1 MKKFIS
7 FIIFVSLLLLIGSSE
22 LFNKAEI
29 KGTYVLFTVDTEYDF
44 PPVINTE
51 KGLNEGIPILLSI
64 FEEHN
69 VKATFLVTGEVAEN
83 RPDVLKEIYQR
94 GHEIGSH
101 SYHHKSIKA
110 QTKPEIENQIL
121 LSTKAIENAVGVRPV
136 SFRAPGHSACNDL
149 IILLQE
155 EGYLVEASAE
165 KINFYPYHPDENDW
179 FSEGNMSILRVP
191 VSHTPAYFY
200 PPTTYRRSWIDCFNK
215 ALSIQSDKNPKIVVI
230 GLHPWEL
237 VEIEAP
243 EEYQSYTRAC
253 GDYTIEN
260 LTSLL
265 DYLDDQKVVYITL
278 EELYHIMQE

>member
-1 MKKFIS
+1 MKKFIIP
-7 FIIFVSLLLLIGSSE
+7 IIFISLLILVGSSE

-44 PPVINTE
+44 PPVLNTE

-64 FEEHN
+64 FEEHD

-83 RPDVLKEIYQR
+83 RPDLLKEIHQR

-101 SYHHKSIKA
+101 SYYHKSIKA
-110 QTKPEIENQIL
+110 QTNLEIKNQII
-121 LSTKAIENAVGVRPV
+121 LSTNAIVNATGVRPV
-136 SFRAPGHSACNDL
+136 SFRAPGHSANNDL
-149 IILLQE
+149 MTLLQD

-165 KINFYPYHPDENDW
+165 KINYYPYHPDENNW
-179 FSEGNMSILRVP
+179 TLEGSMSILRVP

-200 PPTTYRRSWIDCFNK
+200 PPTTYNRSWIDCFNK
-215 ALSIQSDKNPKIVVI
+215 VVSQQFDKDIKIVVI

-237 VEIEAP
+237 VQIEAP

-253 GDYTIEN
+253 GNYTTQN

-265 DYLDDQKVVYITL
+265 DYLDKQNVNYVTL
-278 EELYHIMQE
+278 EELYYILAG

>member
-1 MKKFIS
+1 MKKIIITVFFIS
-7 FIIFVSLLLLIGSSE
+7 LFILIGYSE

-44 PPVINTE
+44 PPVLNTE
-51 KGLNEGIPILLSI
+51 KGLDEGIPILLSI
-64 FEEHN
+64 FDEHN
-69 VKATFLVTGEVAEN
+69 IKATFLTTGEVADK
-83 RPDVLKEIYQR
+83 RADVLKQISQS

-110 QTKPEIENQIL
+110 QTLSEIENQVI

-149 IILLQE
+149 MAVLQE
-155 EGYLVEASAE
+155 NGYLVEASAE
-165 KINFYPYHPDENDW
+165 KINYYPYHPDEKDW
-179 FSEGNMSILRVP
+179 TSEGNMSILRVP
-191 VSHTPAYFY
+191 VSHTPSYFY
-200 PPTTYRRSWIDCFNK
+200 PPTTYNRSWIDCFNK
-215 ALSIQSDKNPKIVVI
+215 AVSSQSDKNPKIVVI

-253 GDYTIEN
+253 GNYTIEN

-265 DYLDDQKVVYITL
+265 DYLDGQDVTYVTL
-278 EELYHIMQE
+278 EELYYILNG

>member
-1 MKKFIS
+1 MKKLIILAIS
-7 FIIFVSLLLLIGSSE
+7 VSLLIFIGSSE
-22 LFNKAEI
+22 LFNKADI

-44 PPVINTE
+44 PPVLNTE
-51 KGLNEGIPILLSI
+51 KGLDEGIPILLSI

-69 VKATFLVTGEVAEN
+69 VKATFLVTGEVADN
-83 RPDVLKEIYQR
+83 RPDVLKEIYLK

-101 SYHHKSIKA
+101 SYYHKSIKT
-110 QTKPEIENQIL
+110 QTNSEIENQIL

-149 IILLQE
+149 MILLE
-155 EGYLVEASAE
+155 EQGYLVEASAE
-165 KINFYPYHPDENDW
+165 KINSYPYHPDKNDW
-179 FSEGNMSILRVP
+179 TLEGNMSILRVP

-200 PPTTYRRSWIDCFNK
+200 PPTTYNRQWIDCFNN
-215 ALSIQSDKNPKIVVI
+215 AVSTQSDKEIKVVVI

-243 EEYQSYTRAC
+243 EKYESYTRAC
-253 GDYTIEN
+253 GDYTNEN

-265 DYLDDQKVVYITL
+265 DYLDDQNVVYITL
-278 EELYHIMQE
+278 EELYYIMQE

>member
-1 MKKFIS
+1 MKKL
-7 FIIFVSLLLLIGSSE
+7 IIFTVFISLLLLIGSSD

-44 PPVINTE
+44 PPVLNTE
-51 KGLNEGIPILLSI
+51 KGLDEGMPILLSI

-69 VKATFLVTGEVAEN
+69 VKATFLVTGEVADN
-83 RPDVLKEIYQR
+83 RPDILMDIYQK

-110 QTKPEIENQIL
+110 QTKPEIENQII

-149 IILLQE
+149 MILLQNH
-155 EGYLVEASAE
+155 GYIVEASAE
-165 KINFYPYHPDENDW
+165 KINTYPYHPDENDW
-179 FSEGNMSILRVP
+179 ILEGNMSILRVP

-200 PPTTYRRSWIDCFNK
+200 PPTTYNRSWIDCFNK
-215 ALSIQSDKNPKIVVI
+215 AVSEQSDKDIKVIVI

-237 VEIEAP
+237 VEIQP
-243 EEYQSYTRAC
+243 PDKYQSYTRAC

-265 DYLDDQKVVYITL
+265 NYLDNQNVKYVTL
-278 EELYHIMQE
+278 EELYYIMQE

>member
-1 MKKFIS
+1 MKKL
-7 FIIFVSLLLLIGSSE
+7 IIFAILILILIFIGNSE

-44 PPVINTE
+44 PPVLNTE
-51 KGLNEGIPILLSI
+51 KGLDEGIPVLLSI
-64 FEEHN
+64 FEEHD
-69 VKATFLVTGEVAEN
+69 VKATFLVTGEVADK

-110 QTKPEIENQIL
+110 QTYPEIENEII
-121 LSTKAIENAVGVRPV
+121 LSTNAIEKAIGVRPV

-149 IILLQE
+149 MTILQDQ
-155 EGYLVEASAE
+155 GYLVEASAE
-165 KINFYPYHPDENDW
+165 KINFYPYHPNETDW
-179 FSEGNMSILRVP
+179 TSEGNMSVLRVP

-200 PPTTYRRSWIDCFNK
+200 PPTTYSRSWIDCFNK
-215 ALSIQSDKNPKIVVI
+215 AVSTQSDKDIKIIVI

-243 EEYQSYTRAC
+243 EQYQSYTRAC
-253 GDYTIEN
+253 GNYTIDN

-265 DYLDDQKVVYITL
+265 DYLDNQKVIYITL
-278 EELYHIMQE
+278 EELYHIIQE

>member
-1 MKKFIS
+1 MKKLIIFT
-7 FIIFVSLLLLIGSSE
+7 IFVSLLLLIGNSD
-22 LFNKAEI
+22 LFNKADI

-44 PPVINTE
+44 PPVLNTE
-51 KGLNEGIPILLSI
+51 KGLDEGIPILLSI
-64 FEEHN
+64 FQEHN
-69 VKATFLVTGEVAEN
+69 VKATFLTTGEVADN
-83 RPDVLKEIYQR
+83 RPDVLREIYQY

-101 SYHHKSIKA
+101 SYYHTSIKA

-149 IILLQE
+149 MALLQDN
-155 EGYLVEASAE
+155 GYLVEASAE
-165 KINFYPYHPDENDW
+165 KINSYPYHPDENDW
-179 FSEGNMSILRVP
+179 TLEGNMSILRVP

-200 PPTTYRRSWIDCFNK
+200 PPTTYNRSWIDCFNK
-215 ALSIQSDKNPKIVVI
+215 AVSTQSDKDIKVIVI

-243 EEYQSYTRAC
+243 EQYQSYTRAC
-253 GDYTIEN
+253 GNYTIEN

-265 DYLDDQKVVYITL
+265 DYLDNKNVRYITL
-278 EELYHIMQE
+278 EELYYIMKE

>member
-1 MKKFIS
+1 MKKLII
-7 FIIFVSLLLLIGSSE
+7 FIIFISLLLLIGNSE

-44 PPVINTE
+44 PPVLNTE
-51 KGLNEGIPILLSI
+51 KGLDEGIPILLSI
-64 FEEHN
+64 FQEHN

-83 RPDVLKEIYQR
+83 RPDVLNEIYLK

-110 QTKPEIENQIL
+110 QTKYDIEKEII
-121 LSTKAIENAVGVRPV
+121 LSTKAIEDAIGVRPV

-149 IILLQE
+149 MILLQD

-165 KINFYPYHPDENDW
+165 KINSYPYHPDENDW
-179 FSEGNMSILRVP
+179 ILEGNMSILRVP

-200 PPTTYRRSWIDCFNK
+200 PPTTYNRSWIDCFNK
-215 ALSIQSDKNPKIVVI
+215 AVSTQSDREVKIIVI

-253 GDYTIEN
+253 GTYTIEN

-265 DYLDDQKVVYITL
+265 NYLDNQNVVYITL
-278 EELYHIMQE
+278 EELYYIMEQ